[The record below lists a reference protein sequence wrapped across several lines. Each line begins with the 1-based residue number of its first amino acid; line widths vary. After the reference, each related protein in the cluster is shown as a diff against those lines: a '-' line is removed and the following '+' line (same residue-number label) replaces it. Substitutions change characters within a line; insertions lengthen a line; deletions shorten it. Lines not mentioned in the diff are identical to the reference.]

1 MKTFRY
7 FYLLTALMTFSACGD
22 DEETQIQ
29 VPETDFTHVKIDAMV
44 GRSSLF
50 TRSNPMGETAKQ
62 SEFNKGDKLS
72 VNNGRTHVV
81 YTMGDD
87 GWTATGEGLKWEEF
101 PTTFQAYYP
110 AAEGVSFQSFTLPA
124 DQASAEKIAL
134 ADYMTSTRKIDA
146 MPGEG
151 KLILDMARQ
160 TARVIVNVSGVDASL
175 GGSLSS
181 MKIYSQYAS
190 IPASGTAT
198 TIASYVS
205 GHTYAALVVPGEGS
219 DNQVFLEL
227 TTANGTKKTVTGIR
241 ATTAGKS
248 YAYNIYVGENSIELS
263 EPIVTDWEEGS
274 TLPGD

>member
-110 AAEGVSFQSFTLPA
+110 AAEGVSFQ
-124 DQASAEKIAL
+124 
-134 ADYMTSTRKIDA
+134 
-146 MPGEG
+146 
-151 KLILDMARQ
+151 
-160 TARVIVNVSGVDASL
+160 
-175 GGSLSS
+175 
-181 MKIYSQYAS
+181 
-190 IPASGTAT
+190 
-198 TIASYVS
+198 
-205 GHTYAALVVPGEGS
+205 
-219 DNQVFLEL
+219 
-227 TTANGTKKTVTGIR
+227 
-241 ATTAGKS
+241 
-248 YAYNIYVGENSIELS
+248 
-263 EPIVTDWEEGS
+263 
-274 TLPGD
+274 